1 MYQFAILPLPVLLT
15 EVYMDTIEL
24 LEEVQALAACGS
36 EAATNWEQGHL
47 TYLFMEIERKIAKAK
62 EEVKELEGNTPI

>member
-1 MYQFAILPLPVLLT
+1 
-15 EVYMDTIEL
+15 MDTIEL

-36 EAATNWEQGHL
+36 EAATNWEQAHL

-62 EEVKELEGNTPI
+62 GVVKELEGNAPI